1 MNIATLTIE
10 MAANVARLQQD
21 LQAAR
26 GSVDSTFA
34 SIGSSVAKLKALVGT
49 VFAGIAVGEL
59 LGAVDKVKTAAVDIE
74 RIAAASGASLDEFQR
89 AAAGAKTL
97 GVNVE
102 KFGDIMKDTQDKLG
116 DFLMTGGG
124 ELKDFFDTIG
134 PKVGVTAESFR
145 NLSGPQAL
153 QLFYSSLEK
162 ANVGQKVMI
171 QQMESIANDASML
184 APLLANGGAEFKS
197 LGEEA
202 AKAGALMSSELIYAS
217 KNLGSEMSR
226 LDTMVGGI
234 TNSIME
240 GLIPVMAEMAAASRE
255 ELSAGFE
262 AVSAWVQDNKEHLL
276 GAWELTKAIGA
287 EVWSIVEVAIEL
299 AVGIGKWAV
308 ESGFLEASLITIGL
322 LVAGFKDGVDIVGAA
337 FAKLGSIILNAV
349 AKPMSGFLNDVG
361 VVLKWAGQ
369 GDLAGVFLDAAEGIK
384 TAGEAGAQYAAGV
397 ADKFAAGDT
406 AVARFTAGL
415 GASTQ
420 AAQAAAKSTYT
431 AYQALGTGAGISA
444 KAAEEA
450 KKSADKAAAAA
461 QKLAEEGVK
470 LAASLLAQD
479 SGLSGDFAA
488 KWDKLNAAYK
498 AGAVSL
504 ADLTQAQKLLLAEQ
518 PAMKA
523 AADAQKKALE
533 EEAQAWSDVRSAML
547 AYRHAQ
553 EQAAQ
558 SVADGNQALRDE
570 IELIGL
576 SSKERARVLQQR
588 TQAIILTKQAT
599 LAEMERQAAITGTMT
614 REQIALAAEIEGLQE
629 RNELLGAQEARES
642 WTGFWESV
650 NSTAHDT
657 FVDVANNGMSAF
669 KRIGQTLKSAVLD
682 MLYQLTIKK
691 WIVSIGASAGGGVGG
706 MAQAA
711 SATASTLGAAGDAG
725 SLLSAGSALS
735 SLGAFGGAVS
745 GFGTAALSAAQTMVG
760 MTGTVAQ
767 MTTSLAAAGH
777 TAASGLAAG
786 VQAFQMIPGWGWAL
800 AGIALLA
807 GSGLGKTR
815 GANHGGG
822 IYSSAGLSDQD
833 AAQSIAGGLGWADP
847 VTDFTT
853 RGNAA
858 LSGQV
863 KTAVDSLLE
872 MYAGLG
878 ALAKGAVTDL
888 EVVAGFAANS
898 KHKDEDVYG
907 YFKIFDKM
915 TGDLLSAYSNREM
928 GKDGD
933 AAWAQ
938 YVADL
943 GSAMVS
949 QLLSADIPSWMAT
962 VLNDLGEAPTM
973 DELTAA
979 VAKIHTIDAAFGTF
993 SATIDG
999 FAGLTDK
1006 AREAL
1011 MLAAGGIEGLSSSLG
1026 SYYAEYYSDAERLAH
1041 STKTVG
1047 DVFAEM
1053 GVAVPT
1059 TRAGLRALIEA
1070 QLALGESGAAEAA
1083 KLLKVAPAFA
1093 EASKGAEEAA
1103 AALLDS
1109 VGISGGEIAKTLRDS
1124 MLGRIDA
1131 SEAGAQIAT
1140 MVTDGIYNA
1149 VAGGF
1154 ASEITDLMTTS
1165 IISPV
1170 IQAAITG
1177 ASITEAVSQS
1187 AIDNML
1193 TQAQAAAAALGQVL
1207 NNPAFKDAI
1216 AQIGVAVT
1224 GAFGG
1229 GKAGGGAAGGGS
1241 GSNLFAI
1248 GGSAGGGYMPPEF
1261 QTFGTL
1267 ASETIESNK
1276 KVSELLQKLL
1286 NPEKLFENRYKQLD
1300 SIATDKRD
1308 ELVAVQV
1315 SRTQGYASTLNR
1327 LPGEIAADLQ
1337 AIQGMKDRLESGGTV
1352 ADGVIEAMQSQLSA
1366 KVTAMAQLENQLRE
1380 WYLAQARLIAAED
1393 MMALSDEAK
1402 TATAK
1407 TAELKRTGGLEDPL
1421 IKLKE
1426 SFAQKITAIDEG
1438 INAALNAEI
1447 AARSAD
1453 AGDAK
1458 ALMDKYPLMRQW
1470 QMSDDEW
1477 ADAKKLFGDSIGR
1490 NMYADEAQYM
1500 RDVIA
1505 QMEEGIAD
1513 LTAEQQ
1519 TYIDSLNDWYK
1530 AQAELLSTEM
1540 LVDINQQIK
1549 ALQAQQEGPLTAIK
1563 TAIAKYV
1570 KDLTDLGTLD
1580 ADAQTAIDQL
1590 SGLQLTAGRKALY
1603 DQLLSPEEMKA
1614 RNTAQLSADFGLL
1627 GTTLPASTDALQ
1639 SMIDAARA
1647 AGKITLAD
1655 SLLELVPAFIA
1666 LQGAAGGVGDV
1677 LGNLRTATDDAYAA
1691 LERAV
1696 GVQRDLL
1703 NESITHLQ
1711 AVFDMTRDAARALYG
1726 EVESASQQSAAAGR
1740 AFIDNALANAQTT
1753 GYMPDSDALREAIDG
1768 VRKGIAAQQG
1778 ASTFEA
1784 ERDRLVLAGKLTDL
1798 KDIAQPQ
1805 LTEAQRQ
1812 LAALEEMLKAERT
1825 QIDELRG
1832 INTSVLSV
1840 ADAMTALAAAIAAE
1854 KAAASTQGPQ
1864 PSWNPNDMV
1873 FIPGSGSG
1881 GGALNEDKDKLPGF
1895 AAGINVVPYDMTARI
1910 HKGEAVIPE
1919 RFNPFNPGAQLG
1931 QAQQGSGT
1939 AELVAE
1945 IRALRAEVAALRAA
1959 GERTARSTAD
1969 LLEITDQKS
1978 EGGNADRVEVMNVA
1992 ELASAIAR
2000 EMAPA

>member
-59 LGAVDKVKTAAVDIE
+59 LGAVEKVKTAAVDIE

-89 AAAGAKTL
+89 AAAGAKTV
-97 GVNVE
+97 GVNLE

-116 DFLMTGGG
+116 DFLLTGGG
-124 ELKDFFDTIG
+124 ELKDFFETIG

-153 QLFYSSLEK
+153 QLFYTSLEK
-162 ANVGQKVMI
+162 AGVGQEVMI

-202 AKAGALMSSELIYAS
+202 AKAGALMSSDLIYAS
-217 KNLGSEMSR
+217 KALGEEMMR
-226 LDTMVGGI
+226 MDTVTVGI
-234 TNSIME
+234 SNSIMAE
-240 GLIPVMAEMAAASRE
+240 LIPAITEMAAASRE

-262 AVSAWVQDNKEHLL
+262 AVSAWVNDNKEQLL
-276 GAWELTKAIGA
+276 GAWELTKSIGA
-287 EVWSIVEVAIEL
+287 EVWSIVKVAIEL

-397 ADKFAAGDT
+397 ASKFAAGDT

-444 KAAEEA
+444 KATEEA
-450 KKSADKAAAAA
+450 KKSADKAAVAA

-558 SVADGNQALRDE
+558 SVADGNQSLRDE

-576 SSKERARVLQQR
+576 SSRQQTEVLKKR
-588 TQAIILTKQAT
+588 TQAVVLTKQAT
-599 LAEMERQAAITGTMT
+599 LAEMARQSAITGTMT

-642 WTGFWESV
+642 WAGFWESV

-657 FVDVANNGMSAF
+657 FVDVANNGMDAF

-682 MLYQLTIKK
+682 MLYQMTIKK
-691 WIVSIGASAGGGVGG
+691 WIVSIGVSVGGMGG

-711 SATASTLGAAGDAG
+711 SATASTLGAAGDAA
-725 SLLSAGSALS
+725 SVYSAGSALAG
-735 SLGAFGGAVS
+735 LGAFGGAVS
-745 GFGTAALSAAQTMVG
+745 GFGTAALAATQTMVG

-786 VQAFQMIPGWGWAL
+786 VQAFQAIPGWGWAL
-800 AGIALLA
+800 AGVALLA

-833 AAQSIAGGLGWADP
+833 AAQSIAGGLGWNDP

-872 MYAGLG
+872 VYAGLG

-888 EVVAGFAANS
+888 EVVAGFATNG
-898 KHKDEDVYG
+898 KYDDEDVYG
-907 YFKIFDKM
+907 YFQLFDKM
-915 TGDLLSAYSNREM
+915 TGELLSAYSNREM

-949 QLLSADIPSWMAT
+949 QLLEADIPSWMAT
-962 VLNDLGEAPTM
+962 VLNELGEAPTM
-973 DELTAA
+973 EALTGA

-1011 MLAAGGIEGLSSSLG
+1011 MQAFGGIEGLSTSMTA
-1026 SYYAEYYSDAERLAH
+1026 YYEAYYSEAERAAK
-1041 STKTVG
+1041 STEALRLE
-1047 DVFAEM
+1047 FAKAGKELPATKEAYRAM
-1053 GVAVPT
+1053 VESALEGGEAT
-1059 TRAGLRALIEA
+1059 AGLAAALIRLAPAFDSASSAMTSLQAETKNLQIELMRASGDIAGAAAAQRALDTSGFDSA
-1070 QLALGESGAAEAA
+1070 TLAAYDLNESLREQVKAAEDAKAAREKAAAEEQNLQRTLKTLLGDTVWLREQELSTLNASNRGLQERIWALEDAKAAEASA
-1083 KLLKVAPAFA
+1083 RNNIEAAFSMLEKSVTAEKKAISDRLAAQEAGHQAQIDAAQEASSAIQSIASALANAVKNVRIETDKFDWRRLLAARSTISSATTAADLSKVAGLEDALDVAGQDSKKFYGRFEDYAFDQGVMA
-1093 EASKGAEEAA
+1093 GNINLLDEKARLQLSTSDQMLLTLKDQLNAAKEAA
-1103 AALLDS
+1103 NAEMAALDAQLEEQRHLANVALGINDS
-1109 VGISGGEIAKTLRDS
+1109 VLSVGDAIAA
-1124 MLGRIDA
+1124 LGTAINGLA
-1131 SEAGAQIAT
+1131 AAQAQTAIA
-1140 MVTDGIYNA
+1140 
-1149 VAGGF
+1149 
-1154 ASEITDLMTTS
+1154 
-1165 IISPV
+1165 
-1170 IQAAITG
+1170 
-1177 ASITEAVSQS
+1177 
-1187 AIDNML
+1187 
-1193 TQAQAAAAALGQVL
+1193 QAQASAAASM
-1207 NNPAFKDAI
+1207 
-1216 AQIGVAVT
+1216 
-1224 GAFGG
+1224 GG
-1229 GKAGGGAAGGGS
+1229 GGGGGGG
-1241 GSNLFAI
+1241 
-1248 GGSAGGGYMPPEF
+1248 GGSAGEHGY
-1261 QTFGTL
+1261 
-1267 ASETIESNK
+1267 
-1276 KVSELLQKLL
+1276 
-1286 NPEKLFENRYKQLD
+1286 Y
-1300 SIATDKRD
+1300 TDFMGN
-1308 ELVAVQV
+1308 QV
-1315 SRTQGYASTLNR
+1315 
-1327 LPGEIAADLQ
+1327 
-1337 AIQGMKDRLESGGTV
+1337 
-1352 ADGVIEAMQSQLSA
+1352 AMQEGQSREFWEAVAASG
-1366 KVTAMAQLENQLRE
+1366 TASVGS
-1380 WYLAQARLIAAED
+1380 LAELQARL
-1393 MMALSDEAK
+1393 
-1402 TATAK
+1402 
-1407 TAELKRTGGLEDPL
+1407 
-1421 IKLKE
+1421 
-1426 SFAQKITAIDEG
+1426 
-1438 INAALNAEI
+1438 NAAGKSDVWDKLSSGLSLNYQDFDDSGGRGVPTISAGDGGVVGTYGYKSDTQTNTQYGANVNAWANASGVQDLAGGGFSQSQVAGAINTVLGQGASIADIINSGAVNYGLSEQQVRE
-1447 AARSAD
+1447 AARSA
-1453 AGDAK
+1453 G
-1458 ALMDKYPLMRQW
+1458 
-1470 QMSDDEW
+1470 
-1477 ADAKKLFGDSIGR
+1477 
-1490 NMYADEAQYM
+1490 
-1500 RDVIA
+1500 
-1505 QMEEGIAD
+1505 
-1513 LTAEQQ
+1513 
-1519 TYIDSLNDWYK
+1519 
-1530 AQAELLSTEM
+1530 
-1540 LVDINQQIK
+1540 
-1549 ALQAQQEGPLTAIK
+1549 
-1563 TAIAKYV
+1563 
-1570 KDLTDLGTLD
+1570 
-1580 ADAQTAIDQL
+1580 
-1590 SGLQLTAGRKALY
+1590 
-1603 DQLLSPEEMKA
+1603 
-1614 RNTAQLSADFGLL
+1614 
-1627 GTTLPASTDALQ
+1627 
-1639 SMIDAARA
+1639 
-1647 AGKITLAD
+1647 
-1655 SLLELVPAFIA
+1655 
-1666 LQGAAGGVGDV
+1666 
-1677 LGNLRTATDDAYAA
+1677 
-1691 LERAV
+1691 
-1696 GVQRDLL
+1696 
-1703 NESITHLQ
+1703 
-1711 AVFDMTRDAARALYG
+1711 
-1726 EVESASQQSAAAGR
+1726 
-1740 AFIDNALANAQTT
+1740 
-1753 GYMPDSDALREAIDG
+1753 
-1768 VRKGIAAQQG
+1768 
-1778 ASTFEA
+1778 
-1784 ERDRLVLAGKLTDL
+1784 
-1798 KDIAQPQ
+1798 
-1805 LTEAQRQ
+1805 
-1812 LAALEEMLKAERT
+1812 
-1825 QIDELRG
+1825 
-1832 INTSVLSV
+1832 
-1840 ADAMTALAAAIAAE
+1840 
-1854 KAAASTQGPQ
+1854 
-1864 PSWNPNDMV
+1864 
-1873 FIPGSGSG
+1873 IPGFSQ
-1881 GGALNEDKDKLPGF
+1881 
-1895 AAGINVVPYDMTARI
+1895 GINVVPHDMLAQI
-1910 HKGEAVIPE
+1910 HEGEAVVPAQ
-1919 RFNPFNPGAQLG
+1919 FNPFNPRA
-1931 QAQQGSGT
+1931 ANS
-1939 AELVAE
+1939 ANNDELVAE
-1945 IRALRAEVAALRAA
+1945 LRALRAEVADLKASNKAIAGHTAA
-1959 GERTARSTAD
+1959 THRQLVRIAP
-1969 LLEITDQKS
+1969 
-1978 EGGNADRVEVMNVA
+1978 NDRVQTEVA
-1992 ELASAIAR
+1992 A
-2000 EMAPA
+2000 